1 MSTFVEN
8 LSYMIQ
14 RIQTIFLFLV
24 ILLGVA
30 AFFFPIMSFTAE
42 GLTYTMNLYNTIVG
56 DDISNILSDNLGVG
70 VMQAIVQLVALAA
83 ILLFKNRSL
92 QIKIGKLIILLI
104 AFQIA
109 AIVMYSD
116 IIKSLMDI
124 SPDYVLVSFEFGAV
138 LPVIS
143 LICAYLAVF
152 FIRKDDKLVRSADRL
167 R

>member
-1 MSTFVEN
+1 MSTFVRN
-8 LSYMIQ
+8 LSDMIQ
-14 RIQTIFLFLV
+14 RIQTIFLILV
-24 ILLGVA
+24 ILLGVI
-30 AFFFPIMSFTAE
+30 AFLFPIMSFTGE
-42 GLTYTMNLYNTIVG
+42 GLTYTMNLYKTIAEN
-56 DDISNILSDNLGVG
+56 DMSNILSKNMGVG
-70 VMQAIVQLVALAA
+70 AMQGIVQLVALVA

-116 IIKSLMDI
+116 TIKSLMDVSPEDVVI
-124 SPDYVLVSFEFGAV
+124 SFKFGAV

-143 LICAYLAVF
+143 LICAYLAVY

>member
-1 MSTFVEN
+1 MSTFVRN
-8 LSYMIQ
+8 LSDMIQ
-14 RIQTIFLFLV
+14 RIQTIFLILV
-24 ILLGVA
+24 ILLGVI
-30 AFFFPIMSFTAE
+30 AFFFPIMSFTVE
-42 GLTYTMNLYNTIVG
+42 GLTYTMNLYKTIAEN
-56 DDISNILSDNLGVG
+56 DMSNILYKNMGVG
-70 VMQAIVQLVALAA
+70 AMQGIVQLVALVA

-116 IIKSLMDI
+116 TVKSLMDVSPEDVVI
-124 SPDYVLVSFEFGAV
+124 SFKFGAV

-143 LICAYLAVF
+143 LICAYLAVYY
-152 FIRKDDKLVRSADRL
+152 IRKDDKLVRSADRL

>member
-1 MSTFVEN
+1 MSTFVRN
-8 LSYMIQ
+8 LSDMIQ
-14 RIQTIFLFLV
+14 RIQTIFLILV
-24 ILLGVA
+24 ILLGVI
-30 AFFFPIMSFTAE
+30 AFFFPIMSFTGE
-42 GLTYTMNLYNTIVG
+42 GLTYTMNLYKTIAEN
-56 DDISNILSDNLGVG
+56 DMSNILYKNMGVG
-70 VMQAIVQLVALAA
+70 AMQGIVQLVALVA

-116 IIKSLMDI
+116 TVKSLMDVSPEDVVI
-124 SPDYVLVSFEFGAV
+124 SFKFGAV

-143 LICAYLAVF
+143 LICAYLAVYY
-152 FIRKDDKLVRSADRL
+152 IRKDDKLVRSADRL

>member
-1 MSTFVEN
+1 MSTFVRN
-8 LSYMIQ
+8 LSDMIQ
-14 RIQTIFLFLV
+14 RIQTIFLILV
-24 ILLGVA
+24 ILLGVI
-30 AFFFPIMSFTAE
+30 AFFFPIMSFTGE
-42 GLTYTMNLYNTIVG
+42 GLTYTMNLYKTIAG
-56 DDISNILSDNLGVG
+56 NDMSNILYKNMGVG
-70 VMQAIVQLVALAA
+70 AMQGIVQLVALVA

-116 IIKSLMDI
+116 TVKSLMDVSPEDVVI
-124 SPDYVLVSFEFGAV
+124 SFKFGAV

-143 LICAYLAVF
+143 LICAYLAVYY
-152 FIRKDDKLVRSADRL
+152 IRKDDKLVRSADRL

>member
-1 MSTFVEN
+1 MSTFVRN
-8 LSYMIQ
+8 LSDMIQ
-14 RIQTIFLFLV
+14 RIQTIFLILV
-24 ILLGVA
+24 ILLGVI
-30 AFFFPIMSFTAE
+30 AFLFPIMSFTGE
-42 GLTYTMNLYNTIVG
+42 GLTYTMNLYKTIAG
-56 DDISNILSDNLGVG
+56 NDMSNILYKNMGVG
-70 VMQAIVQLVALAA
+70 AMQGIVQLVALVA

-116 IIKSLMDI
+116 TIKSLMDVSPEDVVI
-124 SPDYVLVSFEFGAV
+124 SFKFGAV

-143 LICAYLAVF
+143 LICAYLAVY